1 MRIPHTATHR
11 GKRVKVVLRD
21 GTEIIDRFIDRTDKW
36 VVLKENGRVNKSDIR
51 AFIVIK
57 NGGK

>member
-11 GKRVKVVLRD
+11 GKRVKIVLRD
-21 GTEIIDRFIDRTDKW
+21 GTEIVDRFIDRTDKW